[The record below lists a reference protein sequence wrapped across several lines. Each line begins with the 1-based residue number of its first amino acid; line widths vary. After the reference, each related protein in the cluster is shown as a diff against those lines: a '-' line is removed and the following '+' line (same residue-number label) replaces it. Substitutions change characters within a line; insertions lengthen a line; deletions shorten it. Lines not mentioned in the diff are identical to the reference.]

1 MISAFPRILFLG
13 TPDFA
18 VPSIQRLISDGAPVL
33 AAVTQPD
40 RPRGRGARVVAPP
53 VKRVAESAGIP
64 VYQPERIR
72 DRGFVDELR
81 SLGAECAVVVAY
93 GQLLPQALLDLFPL
107 GAVNVH
113 GSLLPLHRGAAPIQ
127 RSILAGDSRTGVS
140 IMVLDAGMDT
150 GPVLSR
156 SEIALGEED
165 CFGTVHDRLALLG
178 AEVLCETL
186 KAWKAGAIRPEAQN
200 DALATYAPPI
210 RKEEIRLDWRLPA
223 HRIVNTIRAFDP
235 APGAFTVYRGK
246 RLKCFGARLLPWKE
260 VSGKPADVVGEA
272 ETGLVVLGGDGS
284 ALSIGALQLEGQRR
298 LTAAEFLRGHPMTP
312 GTSLDWEGRERQTA
326 V

>member
-1 MISAFPRILFLG
+1 MNSAFPRILFLG

-18 VPSIQRLISDGAPVL
+18 VPSIQRLISENAPVL

-40 RPRGRGARVVAPP
+40 RPRGRGARIAAPP
-53 VKRVAESAGIP
+53 VKRIAESAGIP

-72 DRGFVDELR
+72 ERGVIDQMR
-81 SLGAECAVVVAY
+81 SLNAECAVVVAY
-93 GQLLPQALLDLFPL
+93 GQLLPQELLDLFPL
-107 GAVNVH
+107 GAINVH
-113 GSLLPLHRGAAPIQ
+113 GSVLPLYRGAAPIQ

-140 IMVLDAGMDT
+140 IMILDAGMDT

-156 SEIALGEED
+156 SEISIGEED

-178 AEVLCETL
+178 AELLCETL
-186 KAWKAGAIRPEAQN
+186 KAWKAGAVRPQVQN

-210 RKEEIRLDWRLPA
+210 RKEEVRLDWRLPA

-235 APGAFTVYRGK
+235 YPGAFTVHRGK
-246 RLKCFGARLLPWKE
+246 RLKCFGARLLPWKKL
-260 VSGKPADVVGEA
+260 SGNPGDTVGEA
-272 ETGLVVLGGDGS
+272 ESGLVVLGGDGI
-284 ALSIGALQLEGQRR
+284 ALSIGALQLEGQKR

-312 GTSLDWEGRERQTA
+312 GTSLD
-326 V
+326 